1 MNGIVLVLVLVLVL
15 LLLLLLVILLLLVP
29 VIGYSAF
36 GSAFSST
43 FVGSLLIR
51 GITTIK
57 YLMIFLY

>member
-15 LLLLLLVILLLLVP
+15 LLLLLLLLVP
-29 VIGYSAF
+29 VLGYSAF

-43 FVGSLLIR
+43 FVVSLLIR

>member
-1 MNGIVLVLVLVLVL
+1 MNGIVLVL
-15 LLLLLLVILLLLVP
+15 LLLLVP
-29 VIGYSAF
+29 VLGYSAF

-43 FVGSLLIR
+43 FVVGLLIR

>member
-15 LLLLLLVILLLLVP
+15 LLLLVP